1 MRTWTCA
8 ASTEPTVIAPPAA
21 PPRRPRN
28 WLLIA
33 THAAAW
39 VPLGRVLWSTVGNP
53 NTVNP
58 IQDLTFGTG
67 LPALIF
73 LLLSLAV
80 TPANTLFGWRWALP
94 LRRWL
99 GLYAFFYAALHLL
112 IFVGLDYGFDS
123 ALLSDAIFEKRY
135 ALVGLAAFL
144 ILLPLALTSTRGW
157 QQRLGKAWKQLH
169 RLVYAA
175 AALAVVHFVWLVK
188 ADIREPLVY
197 GAILGLLLLARLPA
211 VRRRLGRLRASYSR
225 PPRTA
230 SDAGPAVPT
239 DQAS

>member
-1 MRTWTCA
+1 MTT
-8 ASTEPTVIAPPAA
+8 PPAA
-21 PPRRPRN
+21 LPRRPRN

-33 THAAAW
+33 THLAAW
-39 VPLGRVLWSTVGNP
+39 VPLGRVLLSTFGNP
-53 NTVNP
+53 NAVNP

-94 LRRWL
+94 LRKWL
-99 GLYAFFYAALHLL
+99 GLYAFFYATAHLL
-112 IFVGLDYGFDS
+112 IFVGLDYGFDVG
-123 ALLSDAIFEKRY
+123 LLSEAIFEKRY

-157 QQRLGKAWKQLH
+157 QQRLGKVWKQLH
-169 RLVYAA
+169 RLVYLA

-188 ADIREPLVY
+188 ADIREPLAY
-197 GAILGLLLLARLPA
+197 GAVLGVLLLARLPA
-211 VRRRLGRLRASYSR
+211 VRRRLARLRSPSGRAPQATSGAPPGVPSDPAS
-225 PPRTA
+225 
-230 SDAGPAVPT
+230 
-239 DQAS
+239 